1 MDTEREMTKRILP
14 SRIKIFLNSGSERT
28 VRAKQAIARMFL
40 NKGLSIVL
48 SMLYVPLF
56 LTCLDQ
62 TRYGIWVTIM
72 SFVNWIG
79 FFDIGFGQGLRNTLA
94 EALAKSETTAAKKMV
109 STTYAATSAIF
120 LSLILIFLIAYPWIN
135 WYKIVNAPIEMAEE
149 INLLILL
156 VVTIMCFNFILGIFK
171 SILLAYQM
179 PDCTSTIN
187 LLNQALSLAVIY
199 IFYLFGQI
207 HSLVVFGLILVSIPV
222 LTLLVYSIVFF
233 RKKFKS
239 IAPSFRSIDLKYI
252 RKILSLGLSFFFI
265 QISNL
270 FLFQSNN
277 LILSNV
283 INPDIVPEYYVVNK
297 YLSLLLLGFTIITT
311 PFWSAVTDS
320 YAKQDYRWIR
330 SVEKKLLKVYAVFCL
345 LGLLLVAGQPWFF
358 KLWIG
363 DKLEVRF
370 SVVCLMA
377 IFILLQMFS
386 TIYLSIING
395 IGKIKLQLYVSVLL
409 SIVYIP
415 ASVYAGKIA
424 GLPGVITASILMVGV
439 NAVVYPVQYYKLI
452 NFRQKKKSIWYE

>member
-1 MDTEREMTKRILP
+1 MPGRVKN
-14 SRIKIFLNSGSERT
+14 FLTSGSERT

-94 EALAKSETTAAKKMV
+94 EALAKNEMAAAKKMV
-109 STTYAATSAIF
+109 STTYAATSVIF
-120 LSLILIFLIAYPWIN
+120 LSFIVFFLLVYPWID
-135 WYKIVNAPIEMAEE
+135 WYKIVNAPTPMAGE

-156 VVTIMCFNFILGIFK
+156 VVTIMCINFILGIFK

-187 LLNQALSLAVIY
+187 LINQALSLGIIY
-199 IFYLFGQI
+199 GVYLCGHI
-207 HSLVVFGLILVSIPV
+207 DSLIVFGLILVLIPV
-222 LTLLVYSIVFF
+222 FTLLVYSIVFF
-233 RKKFKS
+233 RKKFRAIS
-239 IAPSFRSIDLKYI
+239 PSFRYIDLKYI
-252 RKILSLGLSFFFI
+252 RKILTLGLSFFFI
-265 QISNL
+265 QLSNL

-283 INPDIVPEYYVVNK
+283 IDPGVVPEYYVVNK

-320 YAKQDYRWIR
+320 YARRDYRWIR

-345 LGLLLVAGQPWFF
+345 LCLLLVAGQPLFF
-358 KLWIG
+358 KLWVG
-363 DKLEVRF
+363 HKLEVRF

-377 IFILLQMFS
+377 VFILLQMFS
-386 TIYLSIING
+386 NIYLSIING
-395 IGKIKLQLYVSVLL
+395 MGKIKLQLFVSLLL
-409 SIVYIP
+409 SVVYVP
-415 ASVYAGKIA
+415 ACVYAGKMA
-424 GLPGVITASILMVGV
+424 GLQGVIVAGILMVGV

-452 NFRQKKKSIWYE
+452 RFRQTKKSIWYE